1 MKKITEQ
8 ILENAI
14 FAPSGDNSQPWEFI
28 CQDLKIQIKN
38 LPQKDNKIFNFEQRG
53 SYIAHGALLENITQ
67 LAKLHGHEAKITFF
81 PDSSNKNITAEV
93 KLIPSSL
100 KPESEILRLIRER
113 NTNRKKYQSIPLTPE
128 QKQKILVAVGSQ
140 KKLLFCEDEAS
151 KHLLAQSVSITERIM
166 LEYKP
171 LHEAFFS
178 MIRWSEKEEQQKHGG
193 LNIKTLE
200 LLPPQK
206 LIFKWFSHWNAS
218 AILRRVGLPKFIA
231 LENSKIYSSCSAI
244 CALVMESEAPKDF
257 LQTGME
263 LQRIWLTATKLGLSM
278 QPIAGVLYL
287 YQRLVTSG
295 LPNLPEN
302 QKKLIITAVENIQH
316 TFNNPTGVITMMFRI
331 GQSNPPSARSIKFPP
346 KITYQNS

>member
-1 MKKITEQ
+1 V
-8 ILENAI
+8 LA
-14 FAPSGDNSQPWEFI
+14 G
-28 CQDLKIQIKN
+28 QDLKIQIKN
-38 LPQKDNKIFNFEQRG
+38 LLQKDNKIFNFEQRG

-140 KKLLFCEDEAS
+140 KRLLFCEDEVS